1 MADFGTEIEALDDQV
16 SGLEDTLGSA
26 QEMTAAFQSELLSMQ
41 DVMVATTRQTA
52 SLSRSVGWGL
62 RRAFD
67 GLVFDGMK
75 LSDAFRQLSKTMI
88 DSVLTQALKPV
99 QNALGGALIAGLNNL
114 VGGVLPF
121 QNGAS
126 FSGGKVTPFA
136 RGGVVSAATSFP
148 MRGGVGLM
156 GEAGPEA
163 IMPLARGQDGT
174 LGVRTQARGRDV
186 RVTMNISTPDVE
198 SFKRSRTQVAAMV
211 SRAIG
216 RGARNN

>member
-1 MADFGTEIEALDDQV
+1 
-16 SGLEDTLGSA
+16 
-26 QEMTAAFQSELLSMQ
+26 
-41 DVMVATTRQTA
+41 
-52 SLSRSVGWGL
+52 
-62 RRAFD
+62 
-67 GLVFDGMK
+67 LVFDGMK

-174 LGVRTQARGRDV
+174 LGVRTQAGGRDV